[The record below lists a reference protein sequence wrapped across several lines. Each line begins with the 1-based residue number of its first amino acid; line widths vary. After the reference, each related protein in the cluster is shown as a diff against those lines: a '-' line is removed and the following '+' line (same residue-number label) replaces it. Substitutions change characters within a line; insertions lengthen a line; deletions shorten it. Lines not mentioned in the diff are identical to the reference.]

1 MSSKTFTV
9 VVMALTAL
17 IVFLFV
23 SAPPPLPEQ
32 AMPNANIPVATAL
45 RLVEAEN
52 DVVRG
57 LWTKEIVG
65 AGQQAGL
72 EFNEDWRE
80 ADEQAGPLP
89 ALFLRETA
97 RNLERDP
104 VRLSLFLG
112 SDSPINPAN
121 GFEGLQE
128 EYFKQ
133 IRETGEPQFFLM
145 SDTGLYTAMFP
156 DEALVEG
163 CVSCHNDHEDTPK
176 TDWQLHDVMGATTW
190 AYPNAMLTGNEAL
203 ELLVALR
210 TAFRG
215 TYEAY
220 LNKVAEF
227 DNPPQIGARW
237 PAEGYYLPSTDV
249 FMTEVR
255 RRTAEASLETLL
267 KAASLSASEPDSAA
281 GTGLDVAGE
290 QPE

>member
-1 MSSKTFTV
+1 VSSKTFV
-9 VVMALTAL
+9 VVIMVLAAL

-32 AMPNANIPVATAL
+32 AMQDANIPVEMAL
-45 RLVEAEN
+45 QLVEAEN

-65 AGQQAGL
+65 AGQQLGL

-163 CVSCHNDHEDTPK
+163 CVSCHNEHEDSPK

-190 AYPNAMLTGNEAL
+190 AYPNTRLTSREMTA
-203 ELLVALR
+203 LLVALR

-215 TYEAY
+215 AYQAY
-220 LNKVAEF
+220 LDKVVEF

-237 PAEGYYLPSTDV
+237 PAEGYYLPSTGV
-249 FMTEVR
+249 FMDEVA
-255 RRTAEASLETLL
+255 RRTSQASLEALLNAATLPPTAVSD
-267 KAASLSASEPDSAA
+267 AAPDTS
-281 GTGLDVAGE
+281 VE
-290 QPE
+290 QIR